1 MKEHS
6 RVDDHSFSAEWKERN
21 ESVQSD
27 LFIILHTK
35 SFLLSAAAWWINVHI
50 PTSWASSSFM
60 ILILLT
66 CVLVQIFCAAKFNVP
81 K

>member
-6 RVDDHSFSAEWKERN
+6 RVDDHSFSEEWKERN

-35 SFLLSAAAWWINVHI
+35 SFLLSAGG
-50 PTSWASSSFM
+50 
-60 ILILLT
+60 
-66 CVLVQIFCAAKFNVP
+66 
-81 K
+81 